1 VFVVAFSYALHM
13 PTASLGKTRGQQ
25 RRVPPAN
32 GERLNLCLGQRAPGD
47 YTCRQADN
55 TGEDI
60 VRNVISICAAAI
72 VILATSSLRAD
83 PLYPEVVDT
92 SHATPEAAAFFKSY
106 FTAKSQHK
114 PAATTD
120 HFSEAHLTYIDA
132 ALGWP
137 FYSKKGMT
145 DLFEQYMP
153 KWPPAGLSYPTRISG
168 DTHSALVAFTDTPE
182 LFGGEIRI
190 LAAIDF
196 KDGKIVRWIDYW
208 DGRSFGAEM
217 AAKFRTPPEK
227 FPTNFDYDVASD
239 GAAAKIR
246 DVAQKLAAA
255 FAAGDA
261 NAADALFS
269 YDAIYADRALRAV
282 ILGRLAIGKY
292 LTRVLAGV
300 PYGKGAK
307 LVHVVGSDQGGGY
320 EWVNDGSSV
329 KRGITAIDLN
339 AAGQI
344 ERLTTTWD
352 NGVMSDSDLQA
363 LVLQSIEK

>member
-1 VFVVAFSYALHM
+1 MKHAA
-13 PTASLGKTRGQQ
+13 
-25 RRVPPAN
+25 
-32 GERLNLCLGQRAPGD
+32 
-47 YTCRQADN
+47 
-55 TGEDI
+55 I
-60 VRNVISICAAAI
+60 ICTAAAALT
-72 VILATSSLRAD
+72 LAVVPLRAE
-83 PLYPEVVDT
+83 PLYPEVIVT
-92 SHATPEAAAFFKSY
+92 SHATPEVAAFFKSY

-153 KWPPAGLSYPTRISG
+153 KWPPTGLSYPTRISG

-208 DGRSFGAEM
+208 DGRSFGAEA
-217 AAKFRTPPEK
+217 AAKFRTPPDK
-227 FPTNFDYDVASD
+227 FPTNFDYDVSSD
-239 GAAAKIR
+239 GASAKIK
-246 DVAQKLAAA
+246 DVAQKLATA

-261 NAADALFS
+261 QAADALFS
-269 YDAIYADRALRAV
+269 YDAVYMDRGLRARV
-282 ILGRLAIGKY
+282 LGKLAIGKY
-292 LTRVLAGV
+292 LSRTLANL

-307 LVHVVGSDQGGGY
+307 LVHVVGGDQGGGY
-320 EWVNDGSSV
+320 EWTNADASV
-329 KRGITAIDLN
+329 KRGIISIELN
-339 AAGQI
+339 GAGQI
-344 ERLTTTWD
+344 ERLDSTWD
-352 NGVMSDSDLQA
+352 NGVMSDTELQP

>member
-1 VFVVAFSYALHM
+1 M
-13 PTASLGKTRGQQ
+13 K
-25 RRVPPAN
+25 
-32 GERLNLCLGQRAPGD
+32 RAAP
-47 YTCRQADN
+47 
-55 TGEDI
+55 I
-60 VRNVISICAAAI
+60 LAAALTLI
-72 VILATSSLRAD
+72 AVTSLRAD
-83 PLYPEVVDT
+83 PLYPEVVST

-106 FTAKSQHK
+106 FTAKSEHK
-114 PAATTD
+114 PVPTTD

-145 DLFEQYMP
+145 DLFETYMP

-168 DTHSALVAFTDTPE
+168 DTHSALIAFTDTPE

-217 AAKFRTPPEK
+217 AAKMRTPPDK
-227 FPTNFDYDVASD
+227 FPTNFDYDVASE
-239 GAAAKIR
+239 GASAKIK
-246 DVAQKLAAA
+246 DVAQKLSAA

-261 NAADALFS
+261 AAADALFTN
-269 YDAIYADRALRAV
+269 DAAYLDRALRV
-282 ILGRLAIGKY
+282 RILGKQAIGKY
-292 LTRVLAGV
+292 LGRVLATA

-320 EWVNDGSSV
+320 EWTNDASSV
-329 KRGITAIDLN
+329 KRGIVAIDLN
-339 AAGQI
+339 SAGQI
-344 ERLTTTWD
+344 VRLDTTWD
-352 NGVMSDSDLQA
+352 NGVMSDADLQA
-363 LVLQSIEK
+363 LVLLSVEK

>member
-1 VFVVAFSYALHM
+1 MKHA
-13 PTASLGKTRGQQ
+13 AS
-25 RRVPPAN
+25 
-32 GERLNLCLGQRAPGD
+32 
-47 YTCRQADN
+47 
-55 TGEDI
+55 I
-60 VRNVISICAAAI
+60 FAAA
-72 VILATSSLRAD
+72 VTLLTAASLRAD
-83 PLYPEVVDT
+83 PLYPDVVNT
-92 SHATPEAAAFFKSY
+92 SHATPQAASFFKSY
-106 FTAKSQHK
+106 FTAKSEHK
-114 PAATTD
+114 PVPTTD
-120 HFSEAHLTYIDA
+120 HFSDAHLTYIDA

-153 KWPPAGLSYPTRISG
+153 KWPPTGLSYPTRISG

-217 AAKFRTPPEK
+217 AAKIRTPADK

-239 GAAAKIR
+239 GASAKIK
-246 DVAQKLAAA
+246 DAAQKLAAA
-255 FAAGDA
+255 FASGDA
-261 NAADALFS
+261 KAADALFS
-269 YDAIYADRALRAV
+269 YDAVYLDRALRAR
-282 ILGRLAIGKY
+282 ILGKLAIGKY
-292 LTRVLAGV
+292 LVRVLATA

-320 EWVNDGSSV
+320 EWTNADSSV
-329 KRGITAIDLN
+329 KRGIVAIELN
-339 AAGQI
+339 SAGQI
-344 ERLTTTWD
+344 DRLDTTWD
-352 NGVMSDSDLQA
+352 NGVMSDADLQA